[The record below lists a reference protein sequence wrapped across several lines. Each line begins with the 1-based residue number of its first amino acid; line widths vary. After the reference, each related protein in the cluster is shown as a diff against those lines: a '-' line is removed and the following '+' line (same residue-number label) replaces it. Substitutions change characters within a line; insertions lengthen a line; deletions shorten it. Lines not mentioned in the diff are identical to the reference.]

1 MFLLLVA
8 FHCIPLRCFEFI
20 IFTLISPPF
29 AISRVCSVPACVAT
43 AATTSTNSTVA
54 ADCDG
59 ADDVHVHGSG
69 HDDGRDSIVICEG
82 GDVKD
87 DLFVDLGERSV
98 LDITADD
105 DDVLV

>member
-1 MFLLLVA
+1 MQLQ
-8 FHCIPLRCFEFI
+8 CFEFF
-20 IFTLISPPF
+20 IFTLISPPVT
-29 AISRVCSVPACVAT
+29 ISHACSVPASCISGATSSAAT
-43 AATTSTNSTVA
+43 ASINSTVA

-82 GDVKD
+82 GDAKD

-105 DDVLV
+105 DDVRA

>member
-1 MFLLLVA
+1 ML
-8 FHCIPLRCFEFI
+8 LRCFDFF
-20 IFTLISPPF
+20 IFTVISPPVTNLHSF
-29 AISRVCSVPACVAT
+29 SVPASCVSGAT
-43 AATTSTNSTVA
+43 STATTASINSTVA

-59 ADDVHVHGSG
+59 TDGVHVHGSG

-105 DDVLV
+105 DDVRA